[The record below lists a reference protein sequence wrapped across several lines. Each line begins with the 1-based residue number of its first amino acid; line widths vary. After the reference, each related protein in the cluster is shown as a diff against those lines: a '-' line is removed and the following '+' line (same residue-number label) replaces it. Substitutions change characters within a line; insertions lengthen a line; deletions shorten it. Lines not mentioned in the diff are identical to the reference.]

1 MEKIV
6 LFCKSYKGDIERF
19 KIQAESVRNHNRDNI
34 PFYICIPKSD
44 KNLFDPIVKKCNIKV
59 FFDEDI
65 SNLTSEQS
73 HFTQQLFKIEFMR
86 SSNVAKHYFLMDSD
100 MYFIKD
106 FSISDFFNNGVPYM
120 TMHECK
126 DLLEYSYLIHGDNR
140 INEWFVGER
149 KPIMELFGRK
159 GKYYDY
165 SGSANLYIADVFV
178 RLYNDYC
185 KPNNLNFL
193 DLLKHCSSENTWY
206 GEYALATNTPF
217 YPCGPMFK
225 TFHYPW
231 QYKNHK
237 QLGITME
244 MISKNYLGITMQSN
258 WGSPLKY

>member
-106 FSISDFFNNGVPYM
+106 FSISDFFNNGAIYDEVDNIYIENC
-120 TMHECK
+120 HE
-126 DLLEYSYLIHGDNR
+126 LILSRFLND
-140 INEWFVGER
+140 IKSF
-149 KPIMELFGRK
+149 ILTQ
-159 GKYYDY
+159 
-165 SGSANLYIADVFV
+165 
-178 RLYNDYC
+178 YN
-185 KPNNLNFL
+185 
-193 DLLKHCSSENTWY
+193 
-206 GEYALATNTPF
+206 
-217 YPCGPMFK
+217 
-225 TFHYPW
+225 
-231 QYKNHK
+231 
-237 QLGITME
+237 
-244 MISKNYLGITMQSN
+244 
-258 WGSPLKY
+258 